1 MNLFYFIQKYLD
13 KQDDI
18 SFRIK
23 WEKFVH
29 NKIKRFITVIL
40 FIWLFGS
47 VGFGY
52 LIILLIGGF
61 FGFILLILVSIYL
74 GYILFI
80 QTIKFLAVNNTRYI
94 QGSTNINENVFN
106 YDDIVE

>member
-1 MNLFYFIQKYLD
+1 MNVFYFFQRYLD
-13 KQDDI
+13 KLNEI
-18 SFRIK
+18 EFRIK

-29 NKIKRFITVIL
+29 NKIKRFITVMFL
-40 FIWLFGS
+40 IWIIVS

-52 LIILLIGGF
+52 ILS
-61 FGFILLILVSIYL
+61 ILVGAFFAFLLMMMFSVYF

-94 QGSTNINENVFN
+94 AGQMNADESIIN
-106 YDDIVE
+106 YDDVVG